1 MEINLLK
8 KQLELIIKAPVHLV
22 SMELQEWQDLT
33 QFRNPEDSVIAR
45 SVVLEGRSLWLCG
58 THHHKVQVL
67 EANTSDL
74 ADTEVKLIELL
85 VASIDG
91 RRSSPAVTGSK
102 GDEYHSQ
109 QLGAWIQEQL
119 ELENYQAGIPES
131 LKWRT
136 KIHGTMLPFLL
147 GWENHSAMDISFVKL
162 NKLLRSYFGGD
173 IALLPLKEEWYVLVG
188 EQLLTDLRDEN
199 EEGLDTERDMLSA
212 LSQGMYELIT
222 NEWVGGGFH
231 LSVGDPIDPEEALV
245 STALL
250 LRETL
255 ALGRIFHVTE
265 QIHLPW
271 ELRLER
277 LIYSIP
283 GAQRQR
289 FLEDTGNPVRVLDD
303 EEIMMTLDTFFQ
315 LDCNVSET
323 AKRLYIHRN
332 TLLYRLDKFK
342 QETGLDVRSFHD
354 AVIVKLGMLL
364 YKVTNGE

>member
-8 KQLELIIKAPVHLV
+8 KQLELIIKAPVNVL
-22 SMELQEWQDLT
+22 SMELQEWGNLT
-33 QFRNPEDSVIAR
+33 NYRKSEGTTMAR
-45 SVVLEGRSLWLCG
+45 SIVLEDRSLWLG
-58 THHHKVQVL
+58 GIHNHTIQVL
-67 EANTSDL
+67 EANTSNL
-74 ADTEVKLIELL
+74 AETEVRLIELL
-85 VASIDG
+85 MAAVDG
-91 RRSSPAVTGSK
+91 ERSLPSGGVK
-102 GDEYHSQ
+102 KDDEHRSQ

-119 ELENYQAGIPES
+119 EHGEYQAIVPES
-131 LKWRT
+131 LTRKV
-136 KIHGTMLPFLL
+136 KINGAMLPFLL
-147 GWENHSAMDISFVKL
+147 GWENHSAMDISYAKL
-162 NKLLRSYFGGD
+162 NKLLRSYFSGD
-173 IALLPLKEEWYVLVG
+173 IVLLPLKEEWYVLVG
-188 EQLLTDLRDEN
+188 EKLLTDLRDEN

-231 LSVGDPIDPEEALV
+231 LAVGEPIAPEQALV

-255 ALGRIFHVTE
+255 TLGRIFHVTE

-277 LIYSIP
+277 LVYSIP
-283 GAQRQR
+283 DAQRQR
-289 FLEDTGNPVRVLDD
+289 FIDDTGNQIRLLKD
-303 EEIMMTLDTFFQ
+303 EETLTTLETFFQ

-354 AVIVKLGMLL
+354 AVVVKLGMLL
-364 YKVTNGE
+364 YKVTNRD

>member
-1 MEINLLK
+1 MEINILK
-8 KQLELIIKAPVHLV
+8 KQLELIIKAPVHLF
-22 SMELQEWQDLT
+22 SMELQEWQDLIG
-33 QFRNPEDSVIAR
+33 FRNSEESAMAR
-45 SVVLEGRSLWLCG
+45 SAVLKDRSLWFG
-58 THHHKVQVL
+58 GIHNDKVQVL

-74 ADTEVKLIELL
+74 AETEVKLIELL
-85 VASIDG
+85 MAAVDGERSLPLASAKKD
-91 RRSSPAVTGSK
+91 
-102 GDEYHSQ
+102 DEYRSQ
-109 QLGAWIQEQL
+109 QLGAWIQERL
-119 ELENYQAGIPES
+119 EQESYQAVIPEP
-131 LKWRT
+131 LAWKT
-136 KIHGTMLPFLL
+136 KIHGMMLPFLL
-147 GWENHSAMDISFVKL
+147 GWENHSVMDISYVKL

-173 IALLPLKEEWYVLVG
+173 IVLLPLKEEWYVLVG
-188 EQLLTDLRDEN
+188 EKLLTELRDES

-231 LSVGDPIDPEEALV
+231 LAVSDPIDPEHALV

-255 ALGRIFHVTE
+255 SIGRIFHVTE

-277 LIYSIP
+277 LVYSIP
-283 GAQRQR
+283 DAQRQR
-289 FLEDTGNPVRVLDD
+289 FLEDTGNPIRVLND
-303 EEIMMTLDTFFQ
+303 EETLTTLDTFFQ

-364 YKVTNGE
+364 YKVTNRE